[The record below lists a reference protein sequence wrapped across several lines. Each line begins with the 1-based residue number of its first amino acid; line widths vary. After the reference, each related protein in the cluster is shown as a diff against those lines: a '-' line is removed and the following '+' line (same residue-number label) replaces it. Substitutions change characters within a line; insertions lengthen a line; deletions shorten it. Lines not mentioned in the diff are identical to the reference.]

1 MDTVVDLSQ
10 MGCFFGLPLH
20 ESNQLVSAEAIVKR
34 TIIGYWI
41 ATVFAVVVMTISGV
55 LAVGHMPGFMDRIA
69 RFGYPPYFANLLG
82 VGKLTGVVV
91 LLAPR
96 SGRLKEWAYA
106 AFGIVVISACY
117 THYES
122 GDGLL
127 RALEPM
133 VTGIALA
140 ISYALR
146 PASRRFTVAVPSE
159 VRVSG

>member
-1 MDTVVDLSQ
+1 MSKRVVTN
-10 MGCFFGLPLH
+10 GLLLRSSLH
-20 ESNQLVSAEAIVKR
+20 DSNQLVSAEAIVKR

-41 ATVFAVVVMTISGV
+41 ATVFAAVVMTISGV
-55 LAVGHMPGFMDRIA
+55 LAVGHMPGFMHGIA

-82 VGKLTGVVV
+82 VGKLAGVVV
-91 LLAPR
+91 LLVPR

-106 AFGIVVISACY
+106 GFGIVVISACY

-146 PASRRFTVAVPSE
+146 PASRRFTMAVPPE
-159 VRVSG
+159 ARVSV